1 MRHITKGVAWLCFW
15 GFAFLFLDFA
25 QASVGSPRQLVENTT
40 HEMMNILLKE
50 KANLDR
56 DPDRI
61 YVLVEKILLPHF
73 DFVGMSRFVI
83 GKHWKAATE
92 PQRSEFAVTFKNLLV
107 RTYAG
112 ALRNYTGRHISLL
125 PERNGDFEDGKI
137 LIRSEVENPG
147 GEPILVNYR
156 LWQKAD
162 AWLVYD
168 ISVEGVSLLTN
179 FRSQLA
185 DEVSQYGMDE
195 TIRKMKEKTNQI
207 INQKQ

>member
-1 MRHITKGVAWLCFW
+1 MMDI
-15 GFAFLFLDFA
+15 
-25 QASVGSPRQLVENTT
+25 LV
-40 HEMMNILLKE
+40 KE

-56 DPDRI
+56 DPERI

-73 DFVGMSRFVI
+73 DFVGMSRFVV
-83 GKHWKAATE
+83 GKHWKAVTD
-92 PQRSEFAVTFKNLLV
+92 PQRSAFVVSFKNLLV

-112 ALRNYTGRHISLL
+112 ALRNYTGRHINLL
-125 PERNGDFEDGKI
+125 PERNGDQEDGKI

-156 LWQKAD
+156 LWQRGD

-168 ISVEGVSLLTN
+168 VSVEGVSLLTN
-179 FRSQLA
+179 FRSQLS

-195 TIRKMKEKTNQI
+195 TIRKMKEKAGRIKSKTQELPATQNR
-207 INQKQ
+207 

>member
-1 MRHITKGVAWLCFW
+1 MRKLIGIYALGLMISLSCLARANM
-15 GFAFLFLDFA
+15 GD
-25 QASVGSPRQLVENTT
+25 PRQLAENTT
-40 HEMMNILLKE
+40 HQMMDVLLKE
-50 KANLDR
+50 KGTLDR

-73 DFVGMSRFVI
+73 DFVGMSRFVV

-92 PQRSEFAVTFKNLLV
+92 SQREAFVLTFKNLLV

-112 ALRNYTGRHISLL
+112 ALRNYTGRKIAFL
-125 PERNGDFEDGKI
+125 PDRGGESEGDRV

-147 GEPILVNYR
+147 GESISVNYR
-156 LWQKAD
+156 LWQKGAD
-162 AWLVYD
+162 WLVYD

-185 DEVSQYGMDE
+185 DEVGQYGMDE
-195 TIRKMKEKTNQI
+195 TIRKMKEKSHEI
-207 INQKQ
+207 KSSAPK